1 MNVYYSYGKLKSDSK
16 KKEQTVYVRLFY
28 GRNKIQVKAS
38 TQLVIQKHGWNFKK
52 GEKAGVIDLLKGERT
67 YEESQHFQEVQ
78 NKLDHIRNY
87 LKNEF
92 RKLKLSQKHST
103 FNQKEWN
110 NWAREQFEIALGIKK
125 AKSEGAELFLT
136 KYDDYLK
143 ISSID
148 FSKNTIA
155 DYNSI
160 RKKIVA
166 FEQYKKRKYKTD
178 EIDLLFYADFHEW
191 CFGVSGIKTNTFG
204 SYIAKIKA
212 VINHFRT
219 SETSFKFHV
228 NIAHKKFKT
237 LVDVHDYEIL
247 DTKELELLWSY
258 KGKAYLENVRDISKF
273 LYYICLRWN
282 EFYYEFKE
290 RKGEHRIHTIEEENG
305 KESYVW
311 DIKESKVKARKE
323 VPVHKVLLDMWK
335 GEQMPYYISAQK
347 FNDYIKE
354 LCKEVG
360 IKKYKSISSHCFRR
374 SFCTNMRNAKHDEKY
389 IIEYSGH
396 TTVKALKNYISKKH
410 TNKDNTIPTK

>member
-1 MNVYYSYGKLKSDSK
+1 MKIYFRYGTHNDK
-16 KKEQTVYVRLFY
+16 KKLEQNVNYRILH
-28 GRNKIQVKAS
+28 GKK
-38 TQLVIQKHGWNFKK
+38 QLDMRGSLNIPIKKHGWNFEK
-52 GEKAGVIDLLKGERT
+52 GIKAGVVNLSIGSRTPEDLK
-67 YEESQHFQEVQ
+67 HFQSVKD
-78 NKLDHIRNY
+78 KLDKIRQDFEKAFIS
-87 LKNEF
+87 LKI
-92 RKLKLSQKHST
+92 SQKHT
-103 FNQKEWN
+103 AFDQEDWKKWAKE
-110 NWAREQFEIALGIKK
+110 ELELSLGIKK

-166 FEQYKKRKYKTD
+166 FEEYKKRKYKTD
-178 EIDLLFYADFHEW
+178 EIDLIFYADFHEW

-219 SETSFKFHV
+219 SETNFKFHV

-237 LVDVHDYEIL
+237 LVDDHDYEIL

-258 KGKAYLENVRDISKF
+258 KGKTYLENVRDISKF

-290 RKGEHRIHTIEEENG
+290 RKGEHRIHTIEEEDG

-335 GEQMPYYISAQK
+335 GDQMPYYISAQK

>member
-87 LKNEF
+87 L
-92 RKLKLSQKHST
+92 
-103 FNQKEWN
+103 
-110 NWAREQFEIALGIKK
+110 K

-360 IKKYKSISSHCFRR
+360 IKKYKSISSHC
-374 SFCTNMRNAKHDEKY
+374 TNMRNAKHDEKY